1 MTVSKVTVLAGVI
14 GILGLSHAAAEEP
27 LESQILAALDQ
38 AFGLH
43 QGFRPNHAK
52 GVVIEGRFKA
62 NPQAAALSKAKPFD
76 GSEIPVTAR
85 FSDATGIPDLP
96 DGSPFANP
104 HGMAVKFKQPDGSE
118 SDMVLVS
125 LKTFPVSNG
134 EDFRDMLMA
143 IAKSPPAAAKPTEFD
158 RFLAAHP
165 AALPALASAAT
176 PDSFADEEYRGLS
189 AFILVNASG
198 QRQPVRFIMSPE
210 KVVHLEP
217 ADAAKRPPDFLFNEL
232 SERLKAGPVTFHLKA
247 QLAEPGD
254 PTNDATKAWPADR
267 RLVELGTLSIDKI
280 APDSAKAQKALLFLP
295 GQLAEGIEA
304 SDDPLTAIRDSTYAA
319 SFSRRSP

>member
-1 MTVSKVTVLAGVI
+1 MTVSRVTVLAGMI

-143 IAKSPPAAAKPTEFD
+143 IAKSPPDAAKPTEFD

-189 AFILVNASG
+189 AFILMNASG

-267 RLVELGTLSIDKI
+267 KVVELGTLSIDKI
-280 APDSAKAQKALLFLP
+280 VPDSAEAQKALLFLP

>member
-1 MTVSKVTVLAGVI
+1 MTVSKVAVLAAVI
-14 GILGLSHAAAEEP
+14 GILALSHVAAEES
-27 LESQILAALDQ
+27 LENQILAALDQ

-52 GVVIEGRFKA
+52 GVVLEGRFKA
-62 NPQAAALSKAKPFD
+62 TPQAAALSKAKPFD
-76 GSEIPVTAR
+76 GSEIPVAVR

-134 EDFRDMLMA
+134 EDFRDMFMA
-143 IAKSPPAAAKPTEFD
+143 IAKSPPDAPKPTEFD

-165 AALPALASAAT
+165 AAAPALGSAAT

-189 AFILVNASG
+189 AFILVNAG
-198 QRQPVRFIMSPE
+198 AQRQPVRFIMSPE

-217 ADAAKRPPDFLFNEL
+217 ADAAKRPPDFLFDEL
-232 SERLKAGPVTFHLKA
+232 SERLKSGPVTFHLKV
-247 QLAEPGD
+247 QLGEPGD

-267 RLVELGTLSIDKI
+267 KVVELGTLSIDKI
-280 APDSAKAQKALLFLP
+280 APDSAQAQKALLFLP

>member
-76 GSEIPVTAR
+76 GSAMPVTAR

-125 LKTFPVSNG
+125 LKTFPVSA
-134 EDFRDMLMA
+134 RISA
-143 IAKSPPAAAKPTEFD
+143 TCSWRSPKA
-158 RFLAAHP
+158 
-165 AALPALASAAT
+165 
-176 PDSFADEEYRGLS
+176 
-189 AFILVNASG
+189 
-198 QRQPVRFIMSPE
+198 
-210 KVVHLEP
+210 
-217 ADAAKRPPDFLFNEL
+217 RPM
-232 SERLKAGPVTFHLKA
+232 
-247 QLAEPGD
+247 
-254 PTNDATKAWPADR
+254 R
-267 RLVELGTLSIDKI
+267 RSRPSSTV
-280 APDSAKAQKALLFLP
+280 FLP
-295 GQLAEGIEA
+295 PIGRRFRLLPVPPRRTA
-304 SDDPLTAIRDSTYAA
+304 SPM
-319 SFSRRSP
+319 RSIVA

>member
-14 GILGLSHAAAEEP
+14 GILGLSHAAAEES

-189 AFILVNASG
+189 AFILMNASG

-217 ADAAKRPPDFLFNEL
+217 ADAAKRPPDFLFKEL

-267 RLVELGTLSIDKI
+267 KVVELGTLSIDKI
-280 APDSAKAQKALLFLP
+280 VPDSAEAQKALLFLP

>member
-143 IAKSPPAAAKPTEFD
+143 IAKSPPAAPKPTEFD

-232 SERLKAGPVTFHLKA
+232 SERLKAGPVTFQLKA

-267 RLVELGTLSIDKI
+267 KVVELGTLSIDKI
-280 APDSAKAQKALLFLP
+280 VPDSAKAQKALLFLP

-319 SFSRRSP
+319 SFARRSP

>member
-189 AFILVNASG
+189 AFILMNASG

-267 RLVELGTLSIDKI
+267 KVVELGTLSIDKI
-280 APDSAKAQKALLFLP
+280 VPDSAEAQKALLFLP

>member
-143 IAKSPPAAAKPTEFD
+143 IAKSPPDAAKPTEFD

-267 RLVELGTLSIDKI
+267 KVVELGTLSIDKI
-280 APDSAKAQKALLFLP
+280 VPDSAEAQKALLFLP

>member
-1 MTVSKVTVLAGVI
+1 MTFSKVSILTAGIAIFGFSYV
-14 GILGLSHAAAEEP
+14 AADEP

-52 GVVIEGRFKA
+52 GVVVEGRFRA
-62 NPQAAALSKAKPFD
+62 NPEAAALSKAKLMD
-76 GSEIPVTAR
+76 GSEIPVTGR
-85 FSDATGIPDLP
+85 FSDSTGIPNLP
-96 DGSPFANP
+96 DGSPIANP
-104 HGMAVKFKQPDGSE
+104 HGMAVKFKQSDGVE

-134 EDFRDMLMA
+134 EDFRDMFTA
-143 IAKSPPAAAKPTEFD
+143 IGKSPPDAPKPTEFD

-176 PDSFADEEYRGLS
+176 PDSFADEEYRSLS

-210 KVVHLEP
+210 KVVHLDP
-217 ADAAKRPPDFLFNEL
+217 ADAAKRSPNFLFDEL
-232 SERLKAGPVTFHLKA
+232 SERFKAGPVTFHLKG
-247 QLAEPGD
+247 QLAEAGD
-254 PTNDATKAWPADR
+254 PTNDATKGWPAERKIID
-267 RLVELGTLSIDKI
+267 LGILTVDKI
-280 APDSAKAQKALLFLP
+280 VPDSAQAEKALLFLP

-304 SDDPLTAIRDSTYAA
+304 SDDPMTAIRDSTYAA

>member
-143 IAKSPPAAAKPTEFD
+143 IAKSPPDAAKPTEFD

-189 AFILVNASG
+189 AFILMNASG

-267 RLVELGTLSIDKI
+267 KVVELGTLSIDKI
-280 APDSAKAQKALLFLP
+280 VPDSAEAQKALLFLP

>member
-125 LKTFPVSNG
+125 LKTFPV
-134 EDFRDMLMA
+134 
-143 IAKSPPAAAKPTEFD
+143 
-158 RFLAAHP
+158 
-165 AALPALASAAT
+165 
-176 PDSFADEEYRGLS
+176 
-189 AFILVNASG
+189 
-198 QRQPVRFIMSPE
+198 
-210 KVVHLEP
+210 
-217 ADAAKRPPDFLFNEL
+217 
-232 SERLKAGPVTFHLKA
+232 
-247 QLAEPGD
+247 
-254 PTNDATKAWPADR
+254 
-267 RLVELGTLSIDKI
+267 
-280 APDSAKAQKALLFLP
+280 
-295 GQLAEGIEA
+295 
-304 SDDPLTAIRDSTYAA
+304 
-319 SFSRRSP
+319 

>member
-143 IAKSPPAAAKPTEFD
+143 IAKSPPAAPKPTEFD

-267 RLVELGTLSIDKI
+267 KVVELGTLSIDKI
-280 APDSAKAQKALLFLP
+280 VPDSAEAQKALLFLP